1 MPPLT
6 PWPSRAWGYVLAAGV
21 AAYAA
26 EVCITLGFARVGQ
39 NVLGQVSVL
48 KFLSPIFALLWGV
61 VFLGERPA
69 WHVLVGAVLVLC
81 PAAFVAYDRQAAVK
95 QQGSEDQADECGTS
109 RTLENEGDALAGVVA
124 ASSSSRSSATS
135 SASSDTD

>member
-1 MPPLT
+1 
-6 PWPSRAWGYVLAAGV
+6 VLAAGV

-109 RTLENEGDALAGVVA
+109 RTLENEGRTTHVEQIEVIPLGARQLDFEVDEECIGA
-124 ASSSSRSSATS
+124 
-135 SASSDTD
+135 